1 MSTNTQ
7 KNILEDKI
15 IHMAED
21 YLLVKFSNKET
32 GILRKSKI
40 TPLPES
46 GLTNLYRKNQSILVS
61 TDWITEKR
69 KKFYKNTLKEHLT
82 MNINE

>member
-1 MSTNTQ
+1 MAKTT

-61 TDWITEKR
+61 TDWVTDKTEDV
-69 KKFYKNTLKEHLT
+69 
-82 MNINE
+82 

>member
-46 GLTNLYRKNQSILVS
+46 GLTNLYRKN
-61 TDWITEKR
+61 
-69 KKFYKNTLKEHLT
+69 
-82 MNINE
+82 

>member
-32 GILRKSKI
+32 SILRKSKI
-40 TPLPES
+40 TPLPEG

-61 TDWITEKR
+61 TDWVTEKR
-69 KKFYKNTLKEHLT
+69 KTFDKNTLKEHLT

>member
-7 KNILEDKI
+7 NILEDKI

-21 YLLVKFSNKET
+21 YLLVKFFNKET

-40 TPLPES
+40 TSLPES
-46 GLTNLYRKNQSILVS
+46 DLTDLYRKNQSILVS
-61 TDWITEKR
+61 TNWIPERR
-69 KKFYKNTLKEHLT
+69 KMFDIIQLKN
-82 MNINE
+82 IQQ

>member
-1 MSTNTQ
+1 
-7 KNILEDKI
+7 
-15 IHMAED
+15 MAED
-21 YLLVKFSNKET
+21 YLLVKFSNKKT

-61 TDWITEKR
+61 TDWVTEKR
-69 KKFYKNTLKEHLT
+69 KTFDKKILKEHLT
-82 MNINE
+82 KNINE